1 MTDRQPR
8 PRLQPRKTPTQPRAA
23 ETVAAIVEAA
33 AQVLEARGLDGFN
46 TNAVAERAGVSIGSL
61 YQYFPGKDALTVA
74 LMQRETQCYLDE
86 MDAALAEPDGVAAL
100 GLLLA
105 ATARQQLQ
113 RPNLARLLDEQEDS
127 PALRDAVEC
136 VGLEA
141 PMTTI
146 LRRVLPAGEGGT
158 SGALD
163 RAAADL
169 GEIVQALTDSAG
181 ARGERDVASLERR
194 LRAAVFGYLRE
205 LDLIEGRGKAGR
217 GG

>member
-1 MTDRQPR
+1 MSDRQTR

-74 LMQRETQCYLDE
+74 LMQRETQRFLDE

-113 RPNLARLLDEQEDS
+113 RPILARLLDEQEDS
-127 PALRDAVEC
+127 PALRDAVAC
-136 VGLEA
+136 VGMEA
-141 PMTTI
+141 PMMTI
-146 LRRVLPAGEGGT
+146 LRRLLPAGGHGGP
-158 SGALD
+158 GALHG
-163 RAAADL
+163 AAADL
-169 GEIVQALTDSAG
+169 GEIVQAMADSAG
-181 ARGERDVASLERR
+181 ARGEHDMASLERR

-205 LDLIEGRGKAGR
+205 LDLIGAR
-217 GG
+217 

>member
-1 MTDRQPR
+1 MTDRPPR